1 MAKILDIV
9 PYKILPAQM
18 GGQKGIAIFCKY
30 LGEQNDLTV
39 VSVEDNDISLAE
51 TYNMVPLFTKER
63 RRYLNPFYVR
73 RIKKIIQQKGIRN
86 VITEHPYMAWMGW
99 VLKRS
104 LGIRWFVHTH
114 NIEYERFRTI
124 GKWWHGLLK
133 IYESTVYNHADKV
146 LFKTEE
152 DIEFAIAKKMVK
164 KENAVLVPFGIDID
178 KMPADKRQVKQSIC
192 EKHKIPAGA
201 TVLLFNGT
209 LDYKP
214 NLDAL
219 LFILN
224 ELNPLLLKQPSFNYR
239 FLICGRGLPASLK
252 ELKDYENKNIVYAG
266 FVDDVYAYF
275 KAADIFIN
283 PVVTGGGVKTKV
295 VEAMGYGVSVV
306 SCISGA
312 AGIELS
318 VCGNKIKVVNDN
330 DVPAFVTAITNNES
344 VHADTPQQ
352 YYDYYA
358 WRNIVKK
365 LQSLFNE

>member
-9 PYKILPAQM
+9 SYKILPAQM

-30 LGEQNDLTV
+30 LGGPNDLTV
-39 VSVEDNDISLAE
+39 VSVEDNDVSLAD
-51 TYNMVPLFTKER
+51 TYTMVPLFSKEQ
-63 RRYLNPFYVR
+63 RRYINPFYVL
-73 RIKKIIQQKGIRN
+73 RIKKIIKQKGIKN

-99 VLKRS
+99 ILKKS
-104 LGIRWFVHTH
+104 LGVRWFVHTH

-124 GKWWHGLLK
+124 GKWWHGFLK
-133 IYESTVYNHADKV
+133 IYETAVYRKADKV
-146 LFKTEE
+146 FFKTRE
-152 DIEFAIAKKMVK
+152 DIQFAIAGNMVK

-178 KMPADKRQVKQSIC
+178 KMPAGKQAVKETIYQ
-192 EKHKIPAGA
+192 KHNIPADA
-201 TVLLFNGT
+201 TLLFFNGT

-224 ELNPLLLKQPSFNYR
+224 ELNPLLLKVPSFNYR
-239 FLICGRGLPASLK
+239 FLICGRGLPASYNALGSYA
-252 ELKDYENKNIVYAG
+252 DKNIVYAG

-283 PVVTGGGVKTKV
+283 PVITGGGVKTKI
-295 VEAMGYGVSVV
+295 VEAMGYGVTVV
-306 SCISGA
+306 SCASGA

-318 VCGNKIKVVNDN
+318 VCGEKIKIVNDK
-330 DVPAFVTAITNNES
+330 DAVAFVHEITHNKS
-344 VHADTPQQ
+344 MHADTPQE

-365 LQSLFNE
+365 LQPLFKD

>member
-1 MAKILDIV
+1 
-9 PYKILPAQM
+9 M

-39 VSVEDNDISLAE
+39 VSVEDNDINLAE
-51 TYNMVPLFTKER
+51 TYNMVPLFSKER
-63 RRYLNPFYVR
+63 RRYINPFYVSQ
-73 RIKKIIQQKGIRN
+73 IKKIIKQKDIKN

-104 LGIRWFVHTH
+104 LGIKWFVHTH

-124 GKWWHGLLK
+124 GKWWHSLLK
-133 IYESTVYNHADKV
+133 IYESAVYNHADKV
-146 LFKTEE
+146 FFKTKE

-164 KENAVLVPFGIDID
+164 EKNAVLVPFGIDID
-178 KMPADKRQVKQSIC
+178 KMPADKPEVKRAIYK
-192 EKHKIPAGA
+192 KHNIPTDA
-201 TVLLFNGT
+201 TLLFFNGT

-214 NLDAL
+214 NLHAL

-224 ELNPLLLKQPSFNYR
+224 ELNPALLKTPSFNYR
-239 FLICGRGLPASLK
+239 FLICGRGLPASFN
-252 ELKDYENKNIVYAG
+252 ELKDYKNRNIVYAG

-275 KAADIFIN
+275 KAADIFVN
-283 PVVTGGGVKTKV
+283 PVITGGGVKTKI

-306 SCISGA
+306 SCVSGA

-318 VCGNKIKVVNDN
+318 VCGEKIKVVNDN
-330 DVPAFVTAITNNES
+330 DVSTFVTAIINNES
-344 VHADTPQQ
+344 MQANTPQQ
-352 YYDYYA
+352 YYDYYS

-365 LQSLFNE
+365 LQSLFNA